1 MELRGEDGFRRNA
14 QSSSAAFRA
23 AEGVSVSS
31 VVISS
36 TEFFEEP
43 KICYNKGRM
52 KNKMFL
58 VVAACLA
65 ATGVFAS
72 EVAIHAYPNFGLP
85 RVEEMMFLVLQ
96 IGIIIFAAKIGGSI
110 VSLFKMPSILGEL
123 GAGIAIGPWALGGI
137 PIDGIFPNGLFN
149 GVALKAMNAAANG
162 QVKEMYGTL
171 VGAGNI
177 FDATSPA
184 LYGIATLASIILLF
198 LSGLETNL
206 KMFLKYS
213 FVGSMVGLGGV
224 IFSFVFGDICAVILL
239 PKFFPSAFGQLAQM
253 SFGQAVMQAAPMY
266 MGIMSTATS
275 VGITARI
282 LSERKKMDSEE
293 GVTIMAGAVIDDVLG
308 LIVLAIGNG
317 IIAATAAASDS
328 SSNPTGV
335 PWSKIGMVAVKA
347 FGVWL
352 GATLIGVLVARKISW
367 LLKMFK
373 SPQAIATLAFGL
385 SMILAGFFE
394 FMGLAMIIGAYVMGL
409 ALSRTDLKHM
419 IQETLSPVYTFL
431 VPIFFCV
438 MGMMVDMNALMSKPV
453 LIFGGI
459 YTALAIFAK
468 IIGCALPSWFCGFN
482 FLGGMRIGTG
492 MVPRGEVA
500 LIIAGLGL
508 SNGFLSQEIF
518 GIGIMMT
525 LLTTVIAPPALIAL
539 FIPKKRGVRHLNS
552 SMKDSR
558 QIVFDLPNQQIAE
571 IMQGKLVDEFRHEG
585 FFTVQLAREHNM
597 SIWEISMDTIELS
610 LYWKGKKIRIECT
623 PSEESVIH
631 QAWMEVISQMNE
643 LTRTLSKVQKRDD
656 ILENIVAKKDDAEN
670 ISSSV
675 LAARYVQN
683 FVMLPRFK
691 AYSKKEAIDKMVE
704 KIAQVYP
711 KNVVDEA
718 KVKEAILS
726 REESMPTGLD
736 LGIAVPHGRTDGVN
750 HILGAVALVDN
761 TENENGIIPDYETID
776 HSKIQIIVLTLV
788 PESAHAPYLQLM
800 AFISRVLHNE
810 DDRERLLACTT
821 SEEMRKFFR
830 HIK

>member
-1 MELRGEDGFRRNA
+1 
-14 QSSSAAFRA
+14 
-23 AEGVSVSS
+23 
-31 VVISS
+31 
-36 TEFFEEP
+36 
-43 KICYNKGRM
+43 M
-52 KNKMFL
+52 KNRLFL
-58 VVAACLA
+58 VVLTCLFAA
-65 ATGVFAS
+65 GVSAGETF
-72 EVAIHAYPNFGLP
+72 VPAYPNFGLP

-96 IGIIIFAAKIGGSI
+96 IGIIIFAAKIGGMI
-110 VSLFKMPSILGEL
+110 ASLFKLPSILGEL
-123 GAGIAIGPWALGGI
+123 GAGIVIGPWALGGI

-149 GVALKAMNAAANG
+149 GVALSAMNSAANG
-162 QVKEMYGTL
+162 PAQKMFGTIA
-171 VGAGNI
+171 GAGNI

-213 FVGSMVGLGGV
+213 FVGSLVGLGGV
-224 IFSFVFGDICAVILL
+224 IFSFAFGDICAVILL
-239 PKFFPSAFGQLAQM
+239 PKFFPSAFGQLAHM
-253 SFGQAVMQAAPMY
+253 SFGQAIMQAAPMY

-317 IIAATAAASDS
+317 VIAATIAASDS
-328 SSNPTGV
+328 TSGSTGV
-335 PWSKIGMVAVKA
+335 PWDRIGMVAVKA

-367 LLKMFK
+367 LLKLFK

-419 IQETLSPVYTFL
+419 IQETLAPLYTFL

-453 LIFGGI
+453 LIFGSI
-459 YTALAIFAK
+459 YTVLAVFAK

-482 FLGGMRIGTG
+482 FLGGMRIGAG

-525 LLTTVIAPPALIAL
+525 LLTTVIAPPTLIAL
-539 FIPKKRGVRHLNS
+539 FIPKKRGVKNPKNS
-552 SMKDSR
+552 MDDSR
-558 QIVFDLPNQQIAE
+558 QIVFDLPNPQIAE
-571 IMQGKLVDEFRHEG
+571 IMQNKLVDEFRHEG
-585 FFTVQLAREHNM
+585 FFTIQLARENNM
-597 SIWEISMDTIELS
+597 SIWEISMDAIELS

-623 PSEESVIH
+623 PSEEAVIH

-643 LTRTLSKVQKRDD
+643 LTHTLSKIQKRND
-656 ILENIVAKKDDAEN
+656 IMEKIVTQKEDVEK
-670 ISSSV
+670 ISSTA
-675 LAARYVQN
+675 LASRCVQG
-683 FVMLPRFK
+683 FVMLPAFK
-691 AYSKKEAIDKMVE
+691 AYSKREAIEKMIE
-704 KIAQVYP
+704 KVAQAFP
-711 KNVVDEA
+711 KNLVDKE
-718 KVKEAILS
+718 KVKEAVFS

-761 TENENGIIPDYETID
+761 RENENGIIPDYETID

-788 PESAHAPYLQLM
+788 PETAHAPYLQLM
-800 AFISRVLHNE
+800 AFISHILHN
-810 DDRERLLACTT
+810 DSDREKLLSCTT
-821 SEEMRKFFR
+821 SEEMRKFF
-830 HIK
+830 KQVK

>member
-1 MELRGEDGFRRNA
+1 M
-14 QSSSAAFRA
+14 AAA
-23 AEGVSVSS
+23 
-31 VVISS
+31 
-36 TEFFEEP
+36 
-43 KICYNKGRM
+43 C
-52 KNKMFL
+52 L
-58 VVAACLA
+58 VVANA
-65 ATGVFAS
+65 FANGTA
-72 EVAIHAYPNFGLP
+72 VPAYPNFGLP

-96 IGIIIFAAKIGGSI
+96 IGIIIFAAKIGGSFA
-110 VSLFKMPSILGEL
+110 SLFKLPSILGEL

-162 QVKEMYGTL
+162 PAKEMFGTIA
-171 VGAGNI
+171 GAGAM

-213 FVGSMVGLGGV
+213 FVGSLVGLGGV
-224 IFSFVFGDICAVILL
+224 LFSFIFGDVCAVLLL
-239 PKFFPSAFGQLAQM
+239 PRFFPSIFGNLAQM
-253 SFGQAVMQAAPMY
+253 PFGQAFMQAAPMY

-317 IIAATAAASDS
+317 VIAATIAASS
-328 SSNPTGV
+328 SGGEATGV
-335 PWSKIGMVAVKA
+335 PWGKIGMVAVKA

-367 LLKMFK
+367 LLKLFK

-438 MGMMVDMNALMSKPV
+438 MGMMVDVNALMSKPV

-459 YTALAIFAK
+459 YTTLAIFAK
-468 IIGCALPSWFCGFN
+468 VIGCALPSWFCGFN
-482 FLGGMRIGTG
+482 FLGGMRIGAG

-508 SNGFLSQEIF
+508 SNGYLSQEIF

-525 LLTTVIAPPALIAL
+525 LITTVIAPPALIGL
-539 FIPKKRGVRHLNS
+539 FIPKKRGVNHNKG
-552 SMKDSR
+552 SMDDSR
-558 QIVFDLPNQQIAE
+558 EIVFDLPNEQIAE
-571 IMQGKLVDEFRHEG
+571 IMQNKLVGEFRHEG
-585 FFTVQLAREHNM
+585 FFAIQLARDNNM
-597 SIWEISMDTIELS
+597 SIWEISMDKIDLS
-610 LYWKGKKIRIECT
+610 LHWTGKEIRIECT
-623 PSEESVIH
+623 PSGEAVIQ

-643 LTRTLSKVQKRDD
+643 LMSTLSKIKKRKG
-656 ILENIVAKKDDAEN
+656 IMENIVTPINNSDN
-670 ISSSV
+670 TSSS
-675 LAARYVQN
+675 AFTSRYVQN
-683 FVMLPRFK
+683 FVMMPSFK
-691 AYSKKEAIDKMVE
+691 AYSKHEAINKMIEEV
-704 KIAQVYP
+704 AQAYP
-711 KNVVDEA
+711 KNVVDIA
-718 KVKEAILS
+718 KVKEAVFS

-736 LGIAVPHGRTDGVN
+736 MGIAVPHGRTDGVN
-750 HILGAVALVDN
+750 HILGAVAIIDN
-761 TENENGIIPDYETID
+761 SENENGIIPDYETID

-800 AFISRVLHNE
+800 AFISRILHRVE
-810 DDRERLLACTT
+810 DREQLLSCTT
-821 SEEMRKFFR
+821 PEDMRKFFR
-830 HIK
+830 RAK